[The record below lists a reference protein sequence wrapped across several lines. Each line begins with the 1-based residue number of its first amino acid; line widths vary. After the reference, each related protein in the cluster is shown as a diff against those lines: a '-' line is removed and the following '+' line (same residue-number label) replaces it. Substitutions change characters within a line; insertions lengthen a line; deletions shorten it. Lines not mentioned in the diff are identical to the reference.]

1 MEIILCTKEAADD
14 YLMHWRTKG
23 SKNGVRRWQYEN
35 GSLTPEGYKHY
46 AEMYG
51 WGNKLKKAERLQ
63 NRADKAADKAEK
75 ASRKAD
81 DDYVKSYKAE
91 RKNERWSTE
100 RRQEK
105 ADRAKEIADE
115 SKAKSELLSVKARQ
129 AQKKASD
136 YADKLQRKEDKLS
149 KFMNEDGSLND
160 EALRKYTYTTGV
172 PGERKMSL
180 VGRMIFGREYS
191 NKFNKENSNKM
202 SKEDTKTW
210 EDDERKK
217 FDEENKQEDL
227 MNRSDKLIDKLG
239 QDGEMTEKERKKF
252 GDDLL
257 SYLDDAAKAIRNLP
271 KNADINAAKSYG
283 SFDSLREWLCYEV
296 DEKSGSINSDYYYRG
311 TNAEKAYTKAEQTW
325 AQRSERQSQIEKD
338 IGYNRNIQNSKKYQA
353 EAQRLKRALENDSV
367 WKNLDKQWDKDWD
380 EVLGGVLK
388 DIGFS
393 DTPQNRRILY
403 AYGWYD

>member
-1 MEIILCTKEAADD
+1 MEIILCAKEAADD
-14 YLMHWRTKG
+14 YLMHWRIKG

-63 NRADKAADKAEK
+63 NRADKAADKAER

-129 AQKKASD
+129 AQNKASD

-191 NKFNKENSNKM
+191 NKFNKDHTT
-202 SKEDTKTW
+202 SKEDVKAW
-210 EDDERKK
+210 EEAERKK
-217 FDEENKQEDL
+217 FDEESETVQMDRRRKIKELDDVHNEIMSGFDD
-227 MNRSDKLIDKLG
+227 RSDDDKKKLG
-239 QDGEMTEKERKKF
+239 DRALKILNDTGEGKFDF
-252 GDDLL
+252 GDG
-257 SYLDDAAKAIRNLP
+257 SGDDATNWWGLRN
-271 KNADINAAKSYG
+271 
-283 SFDSLREWLCYEV
+283 WLTDRVY
-296 DEKSGSINSDYYYRG
+296 EKSGDINSDTYKRG
-311 TNAEKAYTKAEQTW
+311 TNAEKAHMKAEQTW

-367 WKNLDKQWDKDWD
+367 WKNLDNQWNKDWD
-380 EVLGGVLK
+380 DVLGGVLK